1 MRFLIDNQ
9 LPRAL
14 ARLLVDLGH
23 QAVHVLDV
31 ELAQID
37 DHALWAYAAQHGFV
51 IISKDA
57 DFVDLALLDPGR
69 VQLVWVRI
77 GNCRKSALLKAFKSA
92 LSTIEQELNS
102 GEILIELY

>member
-1 MRFLIDNQ
+1 MRFLVDNQ

-14 ARLLVDLGH
+14 ARLLTDLGH
-23 QAVHVLDV
+23 QAVHVLDI
-31 ELAQID
+31 ELAQVD
-37 DHALWAYAAQHGFV
+37 DHTLWAYAAQHGFV

-57 DFVDLALLDPGR
+57 DFADLALLDPHR

-77 GNCRKSALLKAFKSA
+77 GNCRKSVLLEGIKNS

-102 GEILIELY
+102 GEMLIELY